1 MNIEERLL
9 ERAIENT
16 EVLDG
21 YYQITSS
28 DSGVF
33 LTVFP
38 PHGNGRPVS
47 ESVILE
53 DLRRRDIKE
62 FDLPIILR
70 TVREASGL
78 PVRIVPPSP
87 LLAEPEIQVLVG
99 RDRMEATL
107 QIIAPKG
114 SRPVTIDEV
123 LEKIKQV
130 GVTYGLDHSAI
141 QKACARPGLKVVCAR
156 GLRPTD
162 GQNAYIR
169 YHVDLENKGKPAEL
183 EDGRVDFKSLNM
195 FTIVRKGDLLAEKVP
210 PTPGTPGIDVL
221 GQPVP
226 PKPGKDI
233 SPPIGKNVQ
242 MIDNGKIVA
251 TMSGHLIIANNKL
264 NVVPVIEIN
273 GDVDLSTGNIDFVG
287 NIIVRGSVQAGFTV
301 KAEGDV
307 EIAGTVSGGN
317 VEGKNICIRMGIQG
331 MNRGYIKATENVVAK
346 FIENAT
352 VYAGSD
358 VLVSDVILHSRIS
371 AGKRVV
377 VEGRRGLI
385 AGGRVFAGEEI
396 RAKVTGTHLASNTDL
411 GVGINP
417 LLREEYQKLR
427 MEIKKLEFTLEQ
439 TQKALGLLRAM
450 DQTTMPKDKHEML
463 LRLTKAQFHL
473 VGQVETMRNR
483 INEIEF
489 AFEEMRHGKIR
500 VRDTVYPG
508 VKIIIGSLV
517 KPIRETLSFV
527 TFYAEDGEI
536 KVGPYK

>member
-1 MNIEERLL
+1 MDNEERLL
-9 ERAIENT
+9 ERTAETT
-16 EVLDG
+16 EASDG
-21 YYQITSS
+21 YYQIILS

-38 PHGNGRPVS
+38 PQGNGSPVR
-47 ESVILE
+47 EHVILL
-53 DLRRRDIKE
+53 DLEKRAIKG
-62 FDLPIILR
+62 FDLPVIVR

-78 PVRIVPPSP
+78 PVRIAPPPP
-87 LLAEPEIQVLVG
+87 LSAEPEIQVLVG

-114 SRPVTIDEV
+114 SRPVTMDEV

-130 GVTYGLDHSAI
+130 GVTYGLDHAAI
-141 QKACARPGLKVVCAR
+141 QRAFAHPGLKVVCAR
-156 GLRPTD
+156 GLWPTD
-162 GQNAYIR
+162 GQDAYIK
-169 YHVDLENKGKPAEL
+169 YYVDLENKGKPAEL
-183 EDGRVDFKSLNM
+183 EDGRVDFKNLNM
-195 FTIVRKGDLLAEKVP
+195 FTIVREGDLLAEKVP

-233 SPPIGKNVQ
+233 LPPLGKNVQ

-251 TMSGHLIIANNKL
+251 TMSGQLIITNNKL

-287 NIIVRGSVQAGFTV
+287 NIIVRGSVQAGFLV

-307 EIAGTVSGGN
+307 EVAGTVSGGT
-317 VEGKNICIRMGIQG
+317 VEGKNVCVRMGVQG

-385 AGGRVFAGEEI
+385 AGGRVLAGEEI

-450 DQTTMPKDKHEML
+450 DQATMPKDKHEMM

-483 INEIEF
+483 INEIEV